1 MKTTEQLIE
10 VVEQARKFV
19 LLHKL
24 PVWIVP
30 NTYCYSLSSTRPTP
44 YSIPEG
50 FSAILYDIN
59 MKAVDEVIS
68 ARK

>member
-1 MKTTEQLIE
+1 MRTAEDFQNRY
-10 VVEQARKFV
+10 QDAQRFV
-19 LLHKL
+19 KRHNK

-30 NTYCYSLSSTRPTP
+30 TNTTYLLSVVRPSP
-44 YSIPEG
+44 FEVPEG
-50 FSAILYDIN
+50 CSAILYDIN

>member
-10 VVEQARKFV
+10 VMEQARKFV

-50 FSAILYDIN
+50 FSAILYDTN